1 MRVGDLACGR
11 AGDKGPVV
19 DFTIV
24 ARDDSAYELLESA
37 LDTETVA
44 RALDCSTVHRYEVPR
59 LRALKFVA
67 PDALAGGA
75 FASLRA
81 GVHSQKAWIHALLD
95 LELPPA

>member
-19 DFTIV
+19 DFTLV
-24 ARDDSAYELLESA
+24 ARDDDAYRVLATQLDAASVADA
-37 LDTETVA
+37 LSVPHVE
-44 RALDCSTVHRYEVPR
+44 RYDVPA

-67 PDALAGGA
+67 RDALAGGN

-95 LELPPA
+95 HELAG

>member
-1 MRVGDLACGR
+1 MRVGEIACGR

-24 ARDDSAYELLESA
+24 AQDDEAYALLASA
-37 LDTETVA
+37 LDAETVA
-44 RALDCSTVHRYEVPR
+44 RALDCSEVDRYDVPG

-95 LELPPA
+95 YELPA